1 MRVLGLDIAT
11 SSGWSLLEGSYNATS
26 YGKFVLEG
34 NIEKRLERLREAVEG
49 LINDFKPDLIM
60 LEDVYFGRNTQ
71 TYKTLCMY
79 QAIVLLVAHDH
90 QVEIQ
95 LITASQWKSTNEVR
109 GRGRTEQK
117 RAAQVVVQ
125 EKFGLKVVQDIVDS
139 LLIAQHHFNIE
150 LNWE

>member
-1 MRVLGLDIAT
+1 MKVLGLDIAQ
-11 SSGWSLLEGSYNATS
+11 SSGYCILEGSYNATD
-26 YGKFVLEG
+26 YGRFVLEG
-34 NIEKRLERLREAVEG
+34 SIEERLKALREHIESLVVKH
-49 LINDFKPDLIM
+49 KPDLIM

-90 QVEIQ
+90 QVEVR
-95 LITASQWKSTNEVR
+95 LITASQWKSSNEVR

-125 EKFGLKVVQDIVDS
+125 EHFGLKVVQDIVDS
-139 LLIAQHHFNIE
+139 LLIAQHHFNTE

>member
-1 MRVLGLDIAT
+1 MKVLGLDIAT
-11 SSGWSLLEGSYNATS
+11 SSGWSLLEGSYCATS

-34 NIEKRLERLREAVEG
+34 NIEEKLERLLEVVRG
-49 LINDFKPDLIM
+49 LINDFKPGLII

-79 QAIVLLVAHDH
+79 QAIVLLAAHEH
-90 QVEIQ
+90 QIEVR
-95 LITASQWKSTNEVR
+95 LITASQWKSSNEVR

-125 EKFGLKVVQDIVDS
+125 EKFGLKVVQDIADS
-139 LLIAQHHFNIE
+139 LLIAQHHFNTE